1 MVPQVSI
8 LRPGIARTSTHEMTR
23 SETWRPPGTRRPS
36 PLSKPS
42 DTREPERK
50 IQMAFSTAG
59 GGPFST
65 GPKMNVT
72 PLIDVLLVLIIVFML
87 VVVNQRPTGLE
98 AQIPQPP
105 NPNDRTI
112 PPPIRTIV
120 IQIHRAKPGVGRSQA
135 EHPQVMV
142 NEEAVEW
149 DQLRERLRDIFA
161 IRVERIAYVEADD
174 DIDFQDVA
182 DVIAIAR
189 IAGVDRVGL
198 LTEDGKHVPMKG

>member
-1 MVPQVSI
+1 M
-8 LRPGIARTSTHEMTR
+8 G
-23 SETWRPPGTRRPS
+23 
-36 PLSKPS
+36 
-42 DTREPERK
+42 
-50 IQMAFSTAG
+50 FSTAG
-59 GGPFST
+59 GGPSST

-87 VVVNQRPTGLE
+87 VVVEQRPTGLE

-105 NPNDRTI
+105 NPKDHSI
-112 PPPIRTIV
+112 PPPQATIV
-120 IQIHRAKPGVGRSQA
+120 IQIHRAKAEADRSQA

-149 DQLRERLRDIFA
+149 DRLRDRLRDIFA

-189 IAGVDRVGL
+189 LAGVDRVGL
-198 LTEDGKHVPMKG
+198 LTEDGKHGPMAGRHGLVVSLDWKDSYENI

>member
-1 MVPQVSI
+1 
-8 LRPGIARTSTHEMTR
+8 
-23 SETWRPPGTRRPS
+23 
-36 PLSKPS
+36 
-42 DTREPERK
+42 
-50 IQMAFSTAG
+50 MAFSTAG
-59 GGPFST
+59 GGPSSID
-65 GPKMNVT
+65 PKMNVT

-105 NPNDRTI
+105 NPNDHSI
-112 PPPIRTIV
+112 PPPQATIV
-120 IQIHRAKPGVGRSQA
+120 IQIHHAKSGI

-149 DQLRERLRDIFA
+149 DHLRERLPDIFA

-174 DIDFQDVA
+174 DINFQDVA

-198 LTEDGKHVPMKG
+198 LTEDGKHSPRAG